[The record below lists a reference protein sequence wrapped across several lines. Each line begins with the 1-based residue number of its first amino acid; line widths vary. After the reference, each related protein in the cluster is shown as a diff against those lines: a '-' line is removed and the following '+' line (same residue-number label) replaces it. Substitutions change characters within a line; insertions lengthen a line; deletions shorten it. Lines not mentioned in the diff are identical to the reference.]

1 VLKYCISF
9 LVLGENNVMNI
20 IKNYSLRKKLLAIT
34 FLSFFIFG
42 VALITLTSFQL
53 FENGHKNAQEK
64 LHYAMSASNKLL
76 QGYTSRSKD
85 MAKLLSDNESVVK
98 GVETKNF
105 NLLKSVLVPYI
116 KEYKDL
122 YIVVTDNKGDV
133 IIRAHSLKDFGD
145 SIANQLNIQKALKGE
160 NTVGIEEGKV
170 VKLSIRAGSPVKD
183 ASGNIIGAVSAGY
196 TIFDSNR
203 MASEM
208 KKLLNIDATFT
219 FGNDVVSTTLN
230 KEFKGQKIPQDI
242 YDKLTKGES
251 FIQRFNFLG
260 SDYYNVIVPLKDS
273 NGKVVGSYILSYPPS
288 LIDGPIYSSLIVQ
301 IITIILCLLIGLLI
315 IGAGIEFILIRP
327 LSKAKTDIDCLST
340 GDLCS
345 DISVFSRDEIGQIA
359 QASLKLRDNFS
370 EILHD
375 IKAVLD
381 DLSQASN
388 KLSSLSSDAKYAS
401 GESSSY
407 ADKTAQNSEELSN
420 TLEKLNNHVNI
431 LLGAIESI
439 AKGAEDQANSA
450 SNVADRMVKIS
461 ENAQILLKTTKGVG
475 SLASEAEEKSK
486 MGSLLIERNDSSSL
500 QILNS
505 VEDLS
510 KTIQSLSERSS
521 DIVKIVDIISQISE
535 QTNLLALNAAIE
547 AARAGDAGRGFA
559 VVADE
564 VRKLAEE
571 SQKAAK
577 NIGELIEQTRQETT
591 LASEA
596 MKTTLEEVKKG
607 RTITQDSKEAFR
619 QISSNIDRL
628 LKEIQ
633 SAQNNVTKVEE
644 DIRSIETNIS
654 NLAALSE
661 EYTASAQEMNASTSE
676 LKKEI
681 DGLTTIAKEGA
692 IAATEESALAKEL
705 SSMMEDV
712 EGISKKLSIHVEKL
726 NEKTSKF
733 KI

>member
-1 VLKYCISF
+1 
-9 LVLGENNVMNI
+9 MNI
-20 IKNYSLRKKLLAIT
+20 AKNWSLRKKLLSIT

-64 LHYAMSASNKLL
+64 LRYAMDASNELL
-76 QGYTSRSKD
+76 QSYTSRSKD
-85 MAKLLSDNESVVK
+85 MAKLLSDKESVAK

-105 NLLKSVLVPYI
+105 DLLKNILVPYI

-133 IIRAHSLKDFGD
+133 IIRAHSLNTPVGD
-145 SIANQLNIQKALKGE
+145 SIANQINVQKALKGE

-183 ASGNIIGAVSAGY
+183 NNGNIIGTVSTGY

-203 MASEM
+203 LANEM

-219 FGNDVVSTTLN
+219 FGKDIVTSTLN
-230 KEFKGQKIPQDI
+230 KDVKNQKIPQNI
-242 YDKLTKGES
+242 YDKLIKGES

-260 SDYYNVIVPLKDS
+260 NDYYNVVVPLKNS
-273 NGKVVGSYILSYPPS
+273 NNKVVGSYTLSYPPS
-288 LIDGPIYSSLIVQ
+288 LIDGPIYNSLIVQ

-315 IGAGIEFILIRP
+315 IGAGIEFILIKP

-345 DISVFSRDEIGQIA
+345 DISVSSRDEIGQIA

-407 ADKTAQNSEELSN
+407 ADKTAKNSEELSI
-420 TLEKLNNHVNI
+420 TLEKLNNHVTI

-450 SNVADRMVKIS
+450 SSVADKMGKIS
-461 ENAQILLKTTKGVG
+461 ENAQTLLKITRGVG

-486 MGSLLIERNDSSSL
+486 MGSLLVERNDSSSL

-596 MKTTLEEVKKG
+596 MKITLEEVKKG
-607 RTITQDSKEAFR
+607 RSITQDSREAFE
-619 QISSNIDRL
+619 QISSKIDKL

-676 LKKEI
+676 LKKDI
-681 DGLTTIAKEGA
+681 DGLSVIAKDGS
-692 IAATEESALAKEL
+692 IAANEESALSKEL

-712 EGISKKLSIHVEKL
+712 EDISKKLNVHVEKL
-726 NEKTSKF
+726 NDKTSKF

>member
-1 VLKYCISF
+1 
-9 LVLGENNVMNI
+9 MNI

>member
-1 VLKYCISF
+1 
-9 LVLGENNVMNI
+9 MNI
-20 IKNYSLRKKLLAIT
+20 IKNWSLRKKLLAIT

-53 FENGHKNAQEK
+53 FENGHKSAQEK
-64 LHYAMSASNKLL
+64 LHYAMDASNELL

-85 MAKLLSDNESVVK
+85 MAKLLSDKESVVK

-105 NLLKSVLVPYI
+105 DLLKNVLVPYI

-133 IIRAHSLKDFGD
+133 IIRAHSLNTPIGD
-145 SIANQLNIQKALKGE
+145 SIANQINVQKALKGE

-183 ASGNIIGAVSAGY
+183 SNGNVIGTVSAGY

-203 MASEM
+203 LASEM

-219 FGNDVVSTTLN
+219 FGQDIVASTLN
-230 KEFKGQKIPQDI
+230 KDVKNQKIPQNI

-260 SDYYNVIVPLKDS
+260 NDYYNVVIPLKDS
-273 NGKVVGSYILSYPPS
+273 NNKVVGSYVLSYPPS
-288 LIDGPIYSSLIVQ
+288 LIDGPIYNSLIVQ
-301 IITIILCLLIGLLI
+301 IITIILCLLIGFLI

-345 DISVFSRDEIGQIA
+345 DISVSSRDEIGQIA

-388 KLSSLSSDAKYAS
+388 KLSNLSSDAKYAS
-401 GESSSY
+401 SESSSY
-407 ADKTAQNSEELSN
+407 ADKTAQNSEELSA
-420 TLEKLNNHVNI
+420 TLEKLNNHVTI

-450 SNVADRMVKIS
+450 SSVADKMGKIS
-461 ENAQILLKTTKGVG
+461 ENAQILLKTTRGVG

-510 KTIQSLSERSS
+510 KTIISLSERSN

-577 NIGELIEQTRQETT
+577 NIGELIEQTKQETT

-607 RTITQDSKEAFR
+607 RTITKDSREAFE

-676 LKKEI
+676 LKKDI
-681 DGLTTIAKEGA
+681 DGLSVIAKDGS
-692 IAATEESALAKEL
+692 IAANEESALSKEL

-712 EGISKKLSIHVEKL
+712 ENISKNLSVHVEKL
-726 NEKTSKF
+726 NDKTSKF

>member
-1 VLKYCISF
+1 MHF
-9 LVLGENNVMNI
+9 
-20 IKNYSLRKKLLAIT
+20 IKDYSLRKKLLIIT

-42 VALITLTSFQL
+42 FALITLTSFQ
-53 FENGHKNAQEK
+53 FFSNGYKNAEEK
-64 LHYAMSASNKLL
+64 LHYAMTASNELL
-76 QGYTSRSKD
+76 RGYMSRSKD
-85 MAKLLSDNESVVK
+85 MAKLLSDKESVVK
-98 GVETKNF
+98 GVETKDF
-105 NLLKSVLVPYI
+105 NLLKNVLVPYI

-133 IIRAHSLKDFGD
+133 IIRAHSLNTPVGD

-170 VKLSIRAGSPVKD
+170 VKLSIRAGSPVRD

-203 MASEM
+203 LASEM

-219 FGNDVVSTTLN
+219 FGNDIVTTTLN

-242 YDKLTKGES
+242 YDKLIKGES
-251 FIQRFNFLG
+251 FIQRFNLLG
-260 SDYYNVIVPLKDS
+260 SDYYNVVVPLKDS

-301 IITIILCLLIGLLI
+301 IITIFLCLLVGLLI
-315 IGAGIEFILIRP
+315 IGVGIEFIVLRP
-327 LSKAKTDIDCLST
+327 LSKVKADIDCLST

-345 DISVFSRDEIGQIA
+345 DISVSSRDEIGQIA
-359 QASLKLRDNFS
+359 QASLQLRDNFS
-370 EILHD
+370 EILQD

-401 GESSSY
+401 SESANY
-407 ADKTAQNSEELSN
+407 AEQTAKNSEQLSA

-431 LLGAIESI
+431 LLNAIESI

-450 SNVADRMVKIS
+450 SNVAEKMGKIS
-461 ENAQILLKTTKGVG
+461 DNAKNLLKITIGVS

-486 MGSLLIERNDSSSL
+486 NGSLLIEQNDSSSL

-505 VEDLS
+505 VEELS
-510 KTIQSLSERSS
+510 KTILSLSERSN

-577 NIGELIEQTRQETT
+577 SIGELIEQTRRETT

-596 MKTTLEEVKKG
+596 MKITLEEVKKG
-607 RTITQDSKEAFR
+607 RTITQDSREAFEE
-619 QISSNIDRL
+619 ISKKIDSL

-633 SAQNNVTKVEE
+633 LAQENVAKVEE

-661 EYTASAQEMNASTSE
+661 EYTASTQEMNASTSE
-676 LKKEI
+676 LKKDI
-681 DGLTTIAKEGA
+681 DGLATIAKDGA

-712 EGISKKLSIHVEKL
+712 EGVSKKLSIHVEKL

>member
-1 VLKYCISF
+1 MI
-9 LVLGENNVMNI
+9 I
-20 IKNYSLRKKLLAIT
+20 IKNWSLRKKLLAIT

-53 FENGHKNAQEK
+53 FENGHKSAQEK
-64 LHYAMSASNKLL
+64 LHYAMDASNELF

-85 MAKLLSDNESVVK
+85 MAKLLSDKESVVK

-105 NLLKSVLVPYI
+105 DLLKNVLVPYI

-133 IIRAHSLKDFGD
+133 IIRAHSLNTPIGD
-145 SIANQLNIQKALKGE
+145 SIANQINVQKALKGE

-183 ASGNIIGAVSAGY
+183 SNGNVIGTVSAGY

-203 MASEM
+203 LASEM

-219 FGNDVVSTTLN
+219 FGQDIVASTLN
-230 KEFKGQKIPQDI
+230 KDVKNQKIPQNI

-260 SDYYNVIVPLKDS
+260 NDYYNVVIPLKDS
-273 NGKVVGSYILSYPPS
+273 NNKVVGSYVLSYPPS
-288 LIDGPIYSSLIVQ
+288 LIDGPIYNSLIVQ

-345 DISVFSRDEIGQIA
+345 DISVSSRDEIGQIA

-388 KLSSLSSDAKYAS
+388 KLSNLSSDAKYAS
-401 GESSSY
+401 SESSSY
-407 ADKTAQNSEELSN
+407 ADKTAQNSEELSA
-420 TLEKLNNHVNI
+420 TLEKLNNHVTI

-450 SNVADRMVKIS
+450 SSVADKMGKIS
-461 ENAQILLKTTKGVG
+461 ENAQILLKTTRGVG

-510 KTIQSLSERSS
+510 KTIISLSERSN

-577 NIGELIEQTRQETT
+577 NIGELIEQTKQETT

-607 RTITQDSKEAFR
+607 RTITKDSREAFE

-676 LKKEI
+676 LKKDI
-681 DGLTTIAKEGA
+681 DGLSVIAKDGS
-692 IAATEESALAKEL
+692 IAANEESALSKEL

-712 EGISKKLSIHVEKL
+712 ENISKNLSVHVEKL
-726 NEKTSKF
+726 NDKTSKF

>member
-1 VLKYCISF
+1 
-9 LVLGENNVMNI
+9 MNI
-20 IKNYSLRKKLLAIT
+20 IKNYSLRKKLLVIT

-42 VALITLTSFQL
+42 VALITLTSFQ
-53 FENGHKNAQEK
+53 FFSNGHKNAQEK
-64 LHYAMSASNKLL
+64 LHYAMSASNELL

-203 MASEM
+203 LASEM

-345 DISVFSRDEIGQIA
+345 DISVSSRDEISQIA

-407 ADKTAQNSEELSN
+407 ADKTAENSEELSN
-420 TLEKLNNHVNI
+420 TLEKLNNHVSI

-450 SNVADRMVKIS
+450 SNVADRMGKIS

-607 RTITQDSKEAFR
+607 RTITQDSKEAFE

-676 LKKEI
+676 LKKDI
-681 DGLTTIAKEGA
+681 DGLSVIAKDGS

-712 EGISKKLSIHVEKL
+712 EDISKKLGVHVEKL
-726 NEKTSKF
+726 NDKTSKF

>member
-1 VLKYCISF
+1 
-9 LVLGENNVMNI
+9 MNT
-20 IKNYSLRKKLLAIT
+20 IKNWSLRKKLLAIT

-64 LHYAMSASNKLL
+64 LHYAMDASNELL

-85 MAKLLSDNESVVK
+85 MAKLLSDKESVVK

-105 NLLKSVLVPYI
+105 DLLKNVLVPYI

-133 IIRAHSLKDFGD
+133 IIRAHSLNTPVGD
-145 SIANQLNIQKALKGE
+145 SIANQINVQKALKGE

-183 ASGNIIGAVSAGY
+183 SNGNIIGTVSAGY

-203 MASEM
+203 LASEM

-219 FGNDVVSTTLN
+219 FGQDIVASTLN
-230 KEFKGQKIPQDI
+230 KDVKNQKIPQNI

-260 SDYYNVIVPLKDS
+260 NDYYNVVIPLKDS
-273 NGKVVGSYILSYPPS
+273 NNKVVGSYVLSYPPS

-315 IGAGIEFILIRP
+315 IGAGIEFILIKP

-345 DISVFSRDEIGQIA
+345 DISVSSRDEIGQIA

-370 EILHD
+370 EILQD

-388 KLSSLSSDAKYAS
+388 KLSNLSSDAKYAS
-401 GESSSY
+401 SESSNY
-407 ADKTAQNSEELSN
+407 ADKTAQNSEELSS
-420 TLEKLNNHVNI
+420 TLEKLNNHVTI

-450 SNVADRMVKIS
+450 SSVADKMGKIS
-461 ENAQILLKTTKGVG
+461 ENAQNLLKTTRGVG

-510 KTIQSLSERSS
+510 KTILSLSERSN

-571 SQKAAK
+571 SQRAAK
-577 NIGELIEQTRQETT
+577 NIGELIEQTKQETT

-596 MKTTLEEVKKG
+596 MKITLEEVKKG
-607 RTITQDSKEAFR
+607 RTITKDSREAFE

-676 LKKEI
+676 LKKDI
-681 DGLTTIAKEGA
+681 DGLSVIAKDGS
-692 IAATEESALAKEL
+692 IAADEESALSKEL

-712 EGISKKLSIHVEKL
+712 EDISKKLNVHVEKL
-726 NEKTSKF
+726 NDKTSKF

>member
-1 VLKYCISF
+1 
-9 LVLGENNVMNI
+9 MNI
-20 IKNYSLRKKLLAIT
+20 IKNYSLRKKLLVIT

-53 FENGHKNAQEK
+53 FENGQKNAQEK
-64 LHYAMSASNKLL
+64 LYYAMTASNELL
-76 QGYTSRSKD
+76 QSYTSRSKD
-85 MAKLLSDNESVVK
+85 MAKLLSDKESVVK

-105 NLLKSVLVPYI
+105 DLLKSVLVPYI

-133 IIRAHSLKDFGD
+133 IIRAHSLNTPVGD
-145 SIANQLNIQKALKGE
+145 SIANQINVQKALKGE

-183 ASGNIIGAVSAGY
+183 SNGNIIGTVSAGY

-203 MASEM
+203 LASEM

-288 LIDGPIYSSLIVQ
+288 LVDSPIYSSLIVQ

-345 DISVFSRDEIGQIA
+345 DISVSSRDEIGQIA

-407 ADKTAQNSEELSN
+407 ADKTAENSEELSN
-420 TLEKLNNHVNI
+420 TLEKLNNHVSI

-450 SNVADRMVKIS
+450 SNVADRMGKIS

-607 RTITQDSKEAFR
+607 RTITQDSKEAFE

-676 LKKEI
+676 LKKDI
-681 DGLTTIAKEGA
+681 DGLSVIAKDGS

-712 EGISKKLSIHVEKL
+712 EDISKKLGVHVEKL
-726 NEKTSKF
+726 NDKTSKF